1 MGKHEDAD
9 LKRLALRWSAGR
21 EDADLKVSAA
31 ASNMEDANQ
40 LLQAGKLK
48 DAVQAL
54 SADVRNH
61 PADTKR
67 RTFLFELLC
76 FSGEY
81 DRAEKQLDILA
92 EAGASSEM
100 GALLYRSALHA
111 ERTRQDLFQR
121 REYPKPAQGSSPGRE
136 SVTGTLNGKPFQTI
150 TDADARIGPRLELF
164 AAGNC
169 LWINFEHL
177 ASIQIQ
183 PPRRLRDLLWVPA
196 VVRAGPALKDTE
208 LGEVLLPVLSPFAWQ
223 HSDDAV
229 RLGRMTVWEE
239 DESGAVVPVGQKMLL
254 VDGEEF
260 PLLEIR
266 KLEFNLP
273 SATV

>member
-1 MGKHEDAD
+1 
-9 LKRLALRWSAGR
+9 
-21 EDADLKVSAA
+21 
-31 ASNMEDANQ
+31 MENANQ
-40 LLQAGKLK
+40 LFQAGKLK
-48 DAVQAL
+48 EAVQAL
-54 SADVRNH
+54 SAEVRDH
-61 PADTKR
+61 PSDTKR

-81 DRAEKQLDILA
+81 DRAEKQLDLLA
-92 EAGASSEM
+92 EASPNSEA

-121 REYPKPAQGSSPGRE
+121 KEHPNPSGGPSPGGE
-136 SVTGTLNGKPFQTI
+136 SITGTLNGKPFQTI
-150 TDADARIGPRLELF
+150 TDGDARIGPRLEVF
-164 AAGNC
+164 AGGNY

-183 PPRRLRDLLWVPA
+183 PPRRLRDLLWTPA

-223 HSDDAV
+223 HNDDAV

-239 DESGAVVPVGQKMLL
+239 DESGAAAPVGQKMLL

-260 PLLEIR
+260 PLLEVR
-266 KLEFNLP
+266 KLEFNSP
-273 SATV
+273 QARA

>member
-1 MGKHEDAD
+1 
-9 LKRLALRWSAGR
+9 
-21 EDADLKVSAA
+21 
-31 ASNMEDANQ
+31 MENANQ
-40 LLQAGKLK
+40 LFQAGRLK
-48 DAVQAL
+48 EAVQAL
-54 SADVRNH
+54 SAEVRDH
-61 PADTKR
+61 PSDTKR

-81 DRAEKQLDILA
+81 DRAEKQLDLLA
-92 EAGASSEM
+92 EAGPNSEM

-121 REYPKPAQGSSPGRE
+121 REYPKPSGGASAGGE
-136 SVTGTLNGKPFQTI
+136 SIPGTLNGKPFQTI
-150 TDADARIGPRLELF
+150 TDGDARVGPRLEVF
-164 AAGNC
+164 AGGNY

-183 PPRRLRDLLWVPA
+183 PPRRLRDLLWTPA

-208 LGEVLLPVLSPFAWQ
+208 LGEVLLPALSPFAWQ
-223 HSDDAV
+223 HADEAV

-239 DESGAVVPVGQKMLL
+239 DESGAVAPVGQKMLL

-266 KLEFNLP
+266 QLEFNLP
-273 SATV
+273 QATV

>member
-1 MGKHEDAD
+1 MENANQFFQ
-9 LKRLALRWSAGR
+9 AGR
-21 EDADLKVSAA
+21 LRE
-31 ASNMEDANQ
+31 
-40 LLQAGKLK
+40 
-48 DAVQAL
+48 AVQAL
-54 SADVRNH
+54 NAEVRSH

-81 DRAEKQLDILA
+81 DRAERQLDLLA
-92 EAGASSEM
+92 EAGPNSEM

-121 REYPKPAQGSSPGRE
+121 GEFPKPSGGSSPGGE
-136 SVTGTLNGKPFQTI
+136 SIPGTLNGKPFQMI
-150 TDADARIGPRLELF
+150 TDGDARIGPRLEVF
-164 AAGNC
+164 AGGNY

-183 PPRRLRDLLWVPA
+183 APRRLRDLLWTPA

-208 LGEVLLPVLSPFAWQ
+208 LGEVLLPVLSPFAWH
-223 HSDDAV
+223 HSDEGV
-229 RLGRMTVWEE
+229 RLGRMTAWEE
-239 DESGAVVPVGQKMLL
+239 DESGAAVPVGQKMLL
-254 VDGEEF
+254 VDGEEI

-266 KLEFNLP
+266 KLEFTSP
-273 SATV
+273 QARA